1 MRNATRPLRCPATGI
16 LICCLA
22 LLALTPAAARGQ
34 GPTQMVVVLGDSLSD
49 PGNGFAFVT
58 SNATPPDY
66 SLNPLLIPS
75 SPYARGGHHL
85 TNGPTWIEQ
94 LARPLGAPGSMQPA
108 FVGSNPY
115 AMNFAVGTARA
126 RSLGPTSPDL
136 AFQIAAFLQKAGGV
150 APADALYVVQFG
162 GNDVRD
168 ALAAGNPV
176 AANQIVQ
183 SAAQSIAA
191 GITALYAAGAR
202 RFLVWNAPN
211 VGLTP
216 AARIADVL
224 QPGTAAA
231 ATQLTQLFNGYLFG
245 FLFLP
250 PNPVAG
256 LPGIQIVPFDADTLI
271 GSIAD
276 APWLF
281 NLTNVTDAC
290 LTPGMPPFTCQTPDE
305 YLFWDGVHPTAAAH
319 ALIAQAVGV
328 VLGL

>member
-1 MRNATRPLRCPATGI
+1 MRNDTRTLRYPATAI
-16 LICCLA
+16 LFGCLA

-34 GPTQMVVVLGDSLSD
+34 GQTQTVVVFGDSLSD

-66 SLNPLLIPS
+66 SLNSVLIPGA
-75 SPYARGGHHL
+75 PYARGGHHL
-85 TNGPTWIEQ
+85 SNGPTWIEQ
-94 LARPLGAPGSMQPA
+94 LALSLGATRSVQPA

-126 RSLGPTSPDL
+126 RSLGPASPDL
-136 AFQIAAFLQKAGGV
+136 VLQIAAFLQKVGGR
-150 APADALYVVQFG
+150 APSDALYVVQFG

-168 ALAAGNPV
+168 ALATGNPI

-191 GITALYAAGAR
+191 GITALYSAGAR
-202 RFLVWNAPN
+202 RFVVWNAPD

-216 AARIADVL
+216 AARIADLL
-224 QPGTAAA
+224 QPGTAVAA
-231 ATQLTQLFNGYLFG
+231 NQLTQAFNAYLLGYLF
-245 FLFLP
+245 LA

-256 LPGIQIVPFDADTLI
+256 LPGIQIVPFDAYTLV
-271 GSIAD
+271 GSIVA

-281 NLTNVTDAC
+281 DLTNATDAC
-290 LTPGMPPFTCQTPDE
+290 VMPGTPPFTCQAPDD
-305 YLFWDGVHPTAAAH
+305 YLFWDGVHPTAAGH
-319 ALIAQAVGV
+319 AIIARAVAES
-328 VLGL
+328 LG